1 MFVCCNPVSILISL
15 WTLEYQPFF
24 LFFAA
29 EGLHHVAAAPTGCG
43 RDDRGGCGD
52 ARAHVTS
59 SPPLWSVS
67 TSHDSTHSQTHT
79 LTHSH
84 THTNTHTHT
93 HFTLTSPTHTLTYS
107 PNYLLSRTPPHTLTH
122 LPTQPTQPTQPTH
135 GHCTRGIPH
144 IGVIPSRP
152 SHQHRRCHQCRWWC
166 RSGSRAEAG
175 PVSTPPRQK
184 KQKKKACPHTSGTG
198 SGILQ
203 TSPDDPI
210 PQCVPDCPL

>member
-67 TSHDSTHSQTHT
+67 TSHDSTHSQTHKLT
-79 LTHSH
+79 HSLTHSH

-135 GHCTRGIPH
+135 GLALVGYRTSALYPAARLIS
-144 IGVIPSRP
+144 IAGVINV
-152 SHQHRRCHQCRWWC
+152 
-166 RSGSRAEAG
+166 GGGVEAAVE
-175 PVSTPPRQK
+175 P
-184 KQKKKACPHTSGTG
+184 KQGR
-198 SGILQ
+198 
-203 TSPDDPI
+203 
-210 PQCVPDCPL
+210 